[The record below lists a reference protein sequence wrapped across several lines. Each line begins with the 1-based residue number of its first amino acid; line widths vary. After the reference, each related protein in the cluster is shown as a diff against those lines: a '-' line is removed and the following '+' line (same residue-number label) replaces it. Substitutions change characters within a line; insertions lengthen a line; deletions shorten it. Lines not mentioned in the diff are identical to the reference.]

1 MPTKM
6 LKLESSDGDIHEVE
20 ADIIRQSQTINNM
33 IEDLKE
39 LPEQPSDH
47 DAIPLPNVN
56 GNILHK
62 VIEWCKHHKND
73 GPSPEHQDDVKR
85 SDDIPSWDQEFL
97 RVDQGT
103 LFELIMA
110 ANYLDIKRLLD
121 LCCKNVANMI
131 KGKTAEE
138 IRKTFNIKNDFT
150 EEEAAQVRRENQW
163 CEEKN

>member
-1 MPTKM
+1 M
-6 LKLESSDGDIHEVE
+6 LKLESSDGEILSVEV
-20 ADIIRQSQTINNM
+20 DIIRQSQTIDNM
-33 IEDLKE
+33 MSDL
-39 LPEQPSDH
+39 PADSQSDD

-56 GNILHK
+56 GNILQK
-62 VIEWCKHHKND
+62 VIEWCRHHKND
-73 GPSPEHQDDVKR
+73 GPYQDNDETAKR
-85 SDDIPSWDQEFL
+85 SDDIPQWDQDFL

-131 KGKTAEE
+131 KGKTADE

-150 EEEAAQVRRENQW
+150 EEEEMQVKRENQW
-163 CEEKN
+163 CEER

>member
-1 MPTKM
+1 MPKQ
-6 LKLESSDGDIHEVE
+6 LRLESSDGEIISID
-20 ADIIRQSQTINNM
+20 ADVIRQSQTIDNM
-33 IEDLKE
+33 MQD
-39 LPEQPSDH
+39 LPEQQSD
-47 DAIPLPNVN
+47 DEAIPLPNVN

-73 GPSPEHQDDVKR
+73 APVGDEDDSEKR
-85 SDDIPSWDQEFL
+85 TDDIPSWDQEFL
-97 RVDQGT
+97 KVDQGT

-150 EEEAAQVRRENQW
+150 QEEEAQVRKENQW
-163 CEEKN
+163 CENK